1 MIEYR
6 SFLNTD
12 PPRLV
17 ALWHQCGLGR
27 GAAEGFSVDVM
38 ETLVFSQTYFDP
50 AGLIAAVDVDRVVGF
65 VHAGFGPNADES
77 GLSHN
82 RGVIC
87 AVMVQ
92 PEYRRRGIGR
102 ELVARAERYLASNGS
117 TTIFAG
123 PSEGLDPFYVG
134 LYGGCR
140 PSGFL
145 DSDPNAAPFFTRL
158 GYAEAGRN
166 LIFQRDVSRRN
177 DPVSIRLVAI
187 RRRMELVIDEEPE
200 CATWWW
206 QSRFGRL
213 DTLVFHLV
221 PKDGSPA
228 VATATV
234 VGLDLYLQKWLVRAV
249 GITDLLVNDIERRKG
264 YGQALVLEIG
274 RRLRDETVTCFDA
287 HVVESNTVVA
297 ELLRFVGFEQVDTGI
312 VYRRAP
318 G

>member
-1 MIEYR
+1 
-6 SFLNTD
+6 
-12 PPRLV
+12 
-17 ALWHQCGLGR
+17 
-27 GAAEGFSVDVM
+27 M

-50 AGLIAAVDVDRVVGF
+50 AGLIAALDGDRVVGY

-77 GLSHN
+77 GLSHD

-87 AVMVQ
+87 AVMVH

-102 ELVARAERYLASNGS
+102 ELVARAERYLAAAGS
-117 TTIFAG
+117 ATIFAG

-134 LYGGCR
+134 LYGGSR

-145 DSDPNAAPFFTRL
+145 ESDPNAAPFFASL
-158 GYAEAGRN
+158 GYAEAVRN
-166 LIFQRDVSRRN
+166 LIFQRDVGRRS
-177 DPVSIRLVAI
+177 DPVSIRLVTI

-234 VGLDLYLQKWLVRAV
+234 VGLDLYLQKWRERAI

-264 YGQALVLEIG
+264 YGQALLLEIG
-274 RRLRDETVTCFDA
+274 RRLRDEMVTCFDA
-287 HVVESNTVVA
+287 HVPESNTVVA
-297 ELLRFVGFEQVDTGI
+297 ELLRFIGFEQVDTGV
-312 VYRRAP
+312 VYRRTV